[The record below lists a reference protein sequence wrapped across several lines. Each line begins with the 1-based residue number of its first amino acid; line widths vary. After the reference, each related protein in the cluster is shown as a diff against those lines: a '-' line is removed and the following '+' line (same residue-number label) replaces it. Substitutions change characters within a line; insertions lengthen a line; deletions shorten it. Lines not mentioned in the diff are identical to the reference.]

1 MKQHHRTV
9 WLSDIHLGC
18 KDCKAELL
26 LDFLKNNTMDT
37 LYLVGDIVDFWALK
51 KRFLWPPAH
60 NELMQA
66 LYQLSLGKTR
76 VVYLPGNHDEIIKP
90 YANMLFGNI
99 EIESR
104 LIHTTAKGKKLLVL
118 HGDDFDGEV
127 CLGKFQS
134 WLGDVLYDFLLFLN
148 RNVNVYRS
156 IRGYNYWSLAAYIK
170 KQVKK
175 ANEAIGRYRN
185 ATLAEAKRNNVD
197 GVVCGHIH
205 HPEIIE
211 QDGLL
216 YCNDGDWIESCSALT
231 ESESGEL
238 SLMYWTVLA
247 PQLSLVKA
255 AS

>member
-1 MKQHHRTV
+1 
-9 WLSDIHLGC
+9 
-18 KDCKAELL
+18 
-26 LDFLKNNTMDT
+26 
-37 LYLVGDIVDFWALK
+37 
-51 KRFLWPPAH
+51 
-60 NELMQA
+60 MQA
-66 LYQLSLGKTR
+66 LYQLSLGNTR

-99 EIESR
+99 EIERR
-104 LIHTTAKGKKLLVL
+104 LIHTTAQGKKLLVL

-148 RNVNVYRS
+148 RNVNAYRS
-156 IRGYNYWSLAAYIK
+156 IRGYNYWSLAAHIK

-175 ANEAIGRYRN
+175 ANEAITRYRN

-205 HPEIIE
+205 HPEIVE

-247 PQLSLVKA
+247 PQLSLVKV

>member
-26 LDFLKNNTMDT
+26 LDFLNNNTMDT
-37 LYLVGDIVDFWALK
+37 LYLVGDIIDFWALK

-90 YANMLFGNI
+90 YANMLLGNI
-99 EIESR
+99 EIERR
-104 LIHTTAKGKKLLVL
+104 LVHTTAQGKKLLVL
-118 HGDDFDGEV
+118 HGDDFDGDV

-148 RNVNVYRS
+148 RHVNAYRR

-175 ANEAIGRYRN
+175 ANQAIARYRD
-185 ATLAEAKRNNVD
+185 ATLAEVKQNNLD

-205 HPEIIE
+205 HPEIVE

-216 YCNDGDWIESCSALT
+216 YCNDGDWVESCSALT

-247 PQLSLVKA
+247 PQLTLVKA